1 MIIQVC
7 HWWRLL
13 VCPCPVVFFILQ
25 PNHCPRDQP
34 LTSNGAFTRG
44 SVIFAAL
51 LTTCLDAFGEMPAM
65 MMGRPI
71 LRKQTNFAMYR
82 PGAIAVANTAADL
95 PFSALRILVFNLIVY
110 LMSHLVRDA
119 GAFFVSLVFC
129 FPYRSSHATYQSFH
143 IINYVAF
150 LALQGLFRTLGLFLS
165 NFDIAFRSAAVFIP
179 NFVEYCGYILPVDSM
194 KRWLFWIYYIVSDSA
209 ERLPVPSDARWRT
222 QSVTRGKP

>member
-129 FPYRSSHATYQSFH
+129 FPYRSSLTPPSSLSTSSTMSLSWPCR
-143 IINYVAF
+143 AF
-150 LALQGLFRTLGLFLS
+150 SEPWDCSSAISTS
-165 NFDIAFRSAAVFIP
+165 RS
-179 NFVEYCGYILPVDSM
+179 D
-194 KRWLFWIYYIVSDSA
+194 
-209 ERLPVPSDARWRT
+209 RLPSSFPTLLNIVGTSYPW
-222 QSVTRGKP
+222 TR